1 MPRYFFNVVEGAT
14 KNIAKDSEG
23 VVLDSVREAEKQA
36 IGFARDLVQHKEIPR
51 TFKVVVTD
59 ENGTQVLTLPLSE
72 VRGRSQLW
80 LDLRRRFAAL
90 ESKLGP
96 RTFACVIA
104 IAVVGVIA
112 QASIR
117 RELSTKERQYQTA
130 SSATEATIVAVRFS
144 PQAIAADIAK
154 FLDAHTFAKPIIRT
168 RFQILIFLL

>member
-72 VRGRSQLW
+72 TRGGRSQLW
-80 LDLRRRFAAL
+80 SGLRRRFAAL
-90 ESKLGP
+90 KSKLGP
-96 RTFACVIA
+96 RAFACLIA
-104 IAVVGVIA
+104 IAVVGIIA
-112 QASIR
+112 QASMR
-117 RELSTKERQYQTA
+117 REVGTKDRQTSPNSGCVQCHSRDLLA
-130 SSATEATIVAVRFS
+130 SIGLRIGEAICLKRNLRNS
-144 PQAIAADIAK
+144 
-154 FLDAHTFAKPIIRT
+154 
-168 RFQILIFLL
+168 